1 MSDVEMIMDRLRVL
15 GLEETKLV
23 SKAVRE
29 HLEELDDVA
38 AYDEA
43 KAQPEEGESL
53 ESVVQRFSPPPA
65 S

>member
-1 MSDVEMIMDRLRVL
+1 MIMERLRVL

-23 SKAVRE
+23 SKAVRK

-43 KAQPEEGESL
+43 KAQPEEGEVL
-53 ESVVQRFSPPPA
+53 ESVVKRFSPPAA